1 MLNKRRLR
9 RHSQKNNDAA
19 ELSVTP
25 FMNLMVILV
34 PFLLIMLVFAKI
46 TILELQLPA
55 ASNEAEPD
63 KNRLVLE
70 VIIQENR
77 LIVQDKNG
85 SFARYQIDKTE
96 DGYDVVLLSQ
106 TLQGLK
112 YKHPDN
118 VAASILLEPDI
129 GYESL
134 VLVMDAVRA
143 IDIEDEQGRF
153 TRAELFPEIS
163 LGDAPV
169 S

>member
-1 MLNKRRLR
+1 MRNRKRWKKRFA
-9 RHSQKNNDAA
+9 KNEA

-46 TILELQLPA
+46 TILEIHLPA
-55 ASNEAEPD
+55 ASNEVKPNKRE
-63 KNRLVLE
+63 LVLE
-70 VIIQENR
+70 VIVKEDY

-85 SFARYQIDKTE
+85 SFRRYMIEKKDE
-96 DGYDVVLLSQ
+96 SYDVELLSQ
-106 TLQGLK
+106 TLQSLK
-112 YKHPDN
+112 SKFPDN

-143 IDIEDEQGRF
+143 IDIEDEQGNF

-163 LGDAPV
+163 LGDAPA
-169 S
+169 

>member
-1 MLNKRRLR
+1 MLNKRRFR
-9 RHSQKNNDAA
+9 RRTTKQDT

-46 TILELQLPA
+46 TVLELQLPA
-55 ASNEAEPD
+55 ASDNSVPD
-63 KNRLVLE
+63 QKRLVLE
-70 VIIQENR
+70 VIIKEDR
-77 LIVQDKNG
+77 LIVQDKNNNFRG
-85 SFARYQIDKTE
+85 YQIDKTE
-96 DGYDVVLLSQ
+96 EGYDVLKLSE
-106 TLQGLK
+106 TLQAVK
-112 YKHPDN
+112 YKYPDN

-143 IDIEDEQGRF
+143 IDLEDELGKF
-153 TRAELFPEIS
+153 TRSELFPEIS

>member
-1 MLNKRRLR
+1 MLNKRRFR
-9 RHSQKNNDAA
+9 RRTAKNDA

-46 TILELQLPA
+46 TVLEVHLPA
-55 ASNEAEPD
+55 ASNQSMPD
-63 KNRLVLE
+63 EKRLVLE
-70 VIIQENR
+70 VIVKEDR

-85 SFARYQIDKTE
+85 NFRRYQIDKTE
-96 DGYDVVLLSQ
+96 EGYDVLTLSE
-106 TLQGLK
+106 TLQAVK
-112 YKHPDN
+112 YKYPDN

-143 IDIEDEQGRF
+143 IDLEDEEGAF
-153 TRAELFPEIS
+153 TRTELFPDIS

-169 S
+169 

>member
-1 MLNKRRLR
+1 MLNKRRFR
-9 RHSQKNNDAA
+9 KRFNKNEA

-46 TILELQLPA
+46 TILELHLPA
-55 ASNEAEPD
+55 ASNQSKPD
-63 KNRLVLE
+63 EKRLVLE
-70 VIIQENR
+70 VIVKEDR

-85 SFARYQIDKTE
+85 NFQRYQISKTE
-96 DGYDVVLLSQ
+96 DGYDVLTLSE
-106 TLQGLK
+106 TLQAVK
-112 YKHPDN
+112 YKYPDN

-129 GYESL
+129 GYENL

-143 IDIEDEQGRF
+143 IDLEDENGSF
-153 TRAELFPEIS
+153 TRSELFPEIS

>member
-1 MLNKRRLR
+1 MRNRKRWKKRFA
-9 RHSQKNNDAA
+9 KNEA

-46 TILELQLPA
+46 TILEVHLPA
-55 ASNEAEPD
+55 ASNEVKPNKRE
-63 KNRLVLE
+63 LVLE
-70 VIIQENR
+70 VIVKEDY

-85 SFARYQIDKTE
+85 SFRRYMIEKKDE
-96 DGYDVVLLSQ
+96 SYDVELLSQ
-106 TLQGLK
+106 TLQSLK
-112 YKHPDN
+112 SKFPDN

-143 IDIEDEQGRF
+143 IDIEDEQGNF

-163 LGDAPV
+163 LGDAPA
-169 S
+169 

>member
-1 MLNKRRLR
+1 MFNKRRLR
-9 RHSQKNNDAA
+9 RHSQKRNEA

-46 TILELQLPA
+46 TVLELHLPA
-55 ASNEAEPD
+55 ASNQVEPD
-63 KNRLVLE
+63 RTRLVLE
-70 VIIQENR
+70 VIVKEEY

-85 SFARYQIDKTE
+85 SFQRYKIEKTE
-96 DGYDVVLLSQ
+96 EGYDVSLLSK
-106 TLQGLK
+106 TLQSLK
-112 YKHPDN
+112 SKHPDN

-134 VLVMDAVRA
+134 VTVMDAVRA
-143 IDIEDEQGRF
+143 IDIEDDKGNF

-169 S
+169 

>member
-1 MLNKRRLR
+1 MLNKRRFR
-9 RHSQKNNDAA
+9 RRTAKQEA

-46 TILELQLPA
+46 TVLELQLPA
-55 ASNEAEPD
+55 ASDNSVPD
-63 KNRLVLE
+63 EKRLVLE
-70 VIIQENR
+70 VIIKEDR
-77 LIVQDKNG
+77 LIVQDKNNNFRG
-85 SFARYQIDKTE
+85 YQINKTE
-96 DGYDVVLLSQ
+96 EGYDVLKLSE
-106 TLQGLK
+106 TLQAVK
-112 YKHPDN
+112 YKYPDN

-143 IDIEDEQGRF
+143 IDLEDESGKF
-153 TRAELFPEIS
+153 TRSELFPEIS

>member
-1 MLNKRRLR
+1 MLKKRRLR
-9 RHSQKNNDAA
+9 RHSQKQSEA

-34 PFLLIMLVFAKI
+34 PFLLIMLVFTKI
-46 TILELQLPA
+46 TILELHLPA
-55 ASNEAEPD
+55 ASNQVEPD
-63 KNRLVLE
+63 RKLLVLE
-70 VIIQENR
+70 VIVKEDR
-77 LIVQDKNG
+77 LIIQDKNG
-85 SFARYQIDKTE
+85 NFRRHEIAKTE
-96 DGYDVVLLSQ
+96 EGYDVLKLSE
-106 TLQGLK
+106 TLQAVK
-112 YKHPDN
+112 YKYPDN

-134 VLVMDAVRA
+134 VSVMDAVRA
-143 IDIEDEQGRF
+143 IDIEDERGSF

>member
-1 MLNKRRLR
+1 MRTRRR
-9 RHSQKNNDAA
+9 WKQRFQKNEA

-46 TILELQLPA
+46 TILEIHLPA
-55 ASNEAEPD
+55 ASNEVKPNKRE
-63 KNRLVLE
+63 LVLE
-70 VIIQENR
+70 VIVKEDY

-85 SFARYQIDKTE
+85 SFRRYMIEKKDE
-96 DGYDVVLLSQ
+96 SYDVELLSQ
-106 TLQGLK
+106 TLQSLK
-112 YKHPDN
+112 SKFPDN

-143 IDIEDEQGRF
+143 IDVEDEQGNF
-153 TRAELFPEIS
+153 TRAELFPDIS
-163 LGDAPV
+163 LGDAPA
-169 S
+169 

>member
-9 RHSQKNNDAA
+9 RRSQKHSEA

-46 TILELQLPA
+46 TILELHLPA
-55 ASNEAEPD
+55 ASTEVEPD
-63 KNRLVLE
+63 KKRLVLE
-70 VIIQENR
+70 VIIFEEH
-77 LIVQDKNG
+77 LVVQDKNG
-85 SFARYQIDKTE
+85 NFPRYKIEKTE
-96 DGYDVVLLSQ
+96 EGYDVSLLSQ
-106 TLQGLK
+106 TLQSLK
-112 YKHPDN
+112 SKYPDN

-129 GYESL
+129 GYENL

-143 IDIEDEQGRF
+143 IDIEDTQGRF

>member
-1 MLNKRRLR
+1 MLNKRRFR
-9 RHSQKNNDAA
+9 RRTTKQDA

-46 TILELQLPA
+46 TVLELQLPA
-55 ASNEAEPD
+55 ASDNSVPD
-63 KNRLVLE
+63 EKRLVLE
-70 VIIQENR
+70 VIIKEDR
-77 LIVQDKNG
+77 LIVQDKNHNFRG
-85 SFARYQIDKTE
+85 YQIDKTE
-96 DGYDVVLLSQ
+96 DGYDVLKLSE
-106 TLQGLK
+106 TLQAVK
-112 YKHPDN
+112 YKYPDN
-118 VAASILLEPDI
+118 VAASILLEPEI

-143 IDIEDEQGRF
+143 IDLEDEAGKF
-153 TRAELFPEIS
+153 TRSELFPEIS